1 MKKGDLVKRV
11 RFGIE
16 NVPGRRAQEALAE
29 SKKWWSDPAV
39 VVRGPYE
46 AIRSE
51 TSTTGQPYSKVYRA
65 IDVFYQ
71 GQLMSEL
78 PADDFNRV

>member
-16 NVPGRRAQEALAE
+16 NVPGKRAEKALAE
-29 SKKWWSDPAV
+29 SRQWWSDPAV

-46 AIRSE
+46 AVRPE
-51 TSTTGQPYSKVYRA
+51 TTSGGQQYSKVYRA
-65 IDVFYQ
+65 IDVFYH
-71 GQLMSEL
+71 GQLMSSL
-78 PADDFNRV
+78 PADDFNRI